1 MIFDEMADV
10 LSKFS
15 VGEIKRKT
23 GLKKSRIY
31 TLKSGCTFYLDYNL
45 YFALK
50 KLGYE
55 IKLEKNKK
63 I

>member
-1 MIFDEMADV
+1 MAIA
-10 LSKFS
+10 LNEYS
-15 VGEIKRKT
+15 VREIQRKT

-55 IKLEKNKK
+55 IKLMKKN
-63 I
+63 

>member
-1 MIFDEMADV
+1 MIFDEMAIA
-10 LSKFS
+10 LNEYS
-15 VGEIKRKT
+15 VREIQRKT

-55 IKLEKNKK
+55 IKLMKKN
-63 I
+63 

>member
-31 TLKSGCTFYLDYNL
+31 TLKNGCTFYLDYNL

-55 IKLEKNKK
+55 IKLIKKN
-63 I
+63 